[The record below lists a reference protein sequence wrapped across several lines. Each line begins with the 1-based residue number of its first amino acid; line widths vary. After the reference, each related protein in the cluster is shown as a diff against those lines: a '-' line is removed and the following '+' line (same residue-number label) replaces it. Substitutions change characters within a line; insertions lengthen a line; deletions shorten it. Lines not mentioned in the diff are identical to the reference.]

1 MNDLY
6 LREILQE
13 YDEIQRVQS
22 RALSLRREEVFS
34 RIPDLAKIHSDIVEL
49 MAENSRKAIL
59 NPDNTSTLVSELQ
72 EQMARLKAKEMKLLK
87 ENGYPEDI

>member
-22 RALSLRREEVFS
+22 RALSLRR
-34 RIPDLAKIHSDIVEL
+34 
-49 MAENSRKAIL
+49 RK
-59 NPDNTSTLVSELQ
+59 S
-72 EQMARLKAKEMKLLK
+72 
-87 ENGYPEDI
+87 

>member
-34 RIPDLAKIHSDIVEL
+34 RIPDLAKS
-49 MAENSRKAIL
+49 
-59 NPDNTSTLVSELQ
+59 P
-72 EQMARLKAKEMKLLK
+72 
-87 ENGYPEDI
+87 